1 MAETTAPVQE
11 WSISDL
17 LAADAVSSS
26 GHLYIGLSGM
36 LAKMTGQ
43 RLVGI
48 LNKSGV
54 SLDDDR
60 PEVRAAV
67 EGVGRMF
74 AHEDSIEIKHEVWPL
89 VDAVEQLVLPPSMAA
104 MAALGEL
111 NDGERRALFGLWSEL
126 PDDMTVGEARQQF
139 TDAVNKARRESA

>member
-1 MAETTAPVQE
+1 MTDTDARAWTVA
-11 WSISDL
+11 DL
-17 LAADAVSSS
+17 LPDAVSDS

-36 LAKMTGQ
+36 LAKVTGQ
-43 RLVGI
+43 RLVSI

-67 EGVGRMF
+67 QGVGRMF
-74 AHEDSIEIKHEVWPL
+74 AHEDSIEIKDEVWPL
-89 VDAVEQLVLPPSMAA
+89 IDAVEQLVLPPSMAA

-111 NDGERRALFGLWSEL
+111 NDGERRALLTLWGDL
-126 PDDMTVGEARQQF
+126 PDDMTFGEARQKF
-139 TDAVNKARRESA
+139 ADATLEARNEMI